1 MAKYIAEH
9 GIDDTLMLTLT
20 IVNDTNGL
28 ESTYFGSEINGNMYS
43 LGGRISYKDNNFDV
57 RKRSWYQEVIKE
69 NKTIISEPYIST
81 TGQKL
86 SITIAAPIY
95 SNNTLIGVV
104 GADTAID
111 KLSKEFVELGN
122 AE

>member
-1 MAKYIAEH
+1 
-9 GIDDTLMLTLT
+9 
-20 IVNDTNGL
+20 
-28 ESTYFGSEINGNMYS
+28 
-43 LGGRISYKDNNFDV
+43 

-95 SNNTLIGVV
+95 LNNTLIGVV

-122 AE
+122 AKGAYILLMDKNAKVIMHPTSEYIGKALNATKEILKNYQNKKL

>member
-95 SNNTLIGVV
+95 LNNTLIGVV
-104 GADTAID
+104 G
-111 KLSKEFVELGN
+111 
-122 AE
+122 